1 MAQDRAGRV
10 RAELAELATQARANV
25 TRAEQRCA
33 EAARVADESTGRLSQ
48 SWNQRIQAMRA
59 RPGAAR
65 ADWRNDQMTD
75 GQR

>member
-1 MAQDRAGRV
+1 MTEDRAQRV
-10 RAELAELATQARANV
+10 RAELAELAAQARTQV
-25 TRAEQRCA
+25 TRAHQRCA
-33 EAARVADESTGRLSQ
+33 AATRVADETTEQLGQLWGR
-48 SWNQRIQAMRA
+48 RIQSMRA

>member
-1 MAQDRAGRV
+1 MAEDRAGRV
-10 RAELAELATQARANV
+10 RAELAELATQARADV
-25 TRAEQRCA
+25 TRAKQRCA
-33 EAARVADESTGRLSQ
+33 EATRAADESTGRLSQ
-48 SWNQRIQAMRA
+48 SWKQRIQAMRA